1 MSRATWTLGSWVSL
15 AIIVIGTNLALA
27 QRDGMPAGYPQS
39 LETALHGLLAQVRE
53 GHPSP
58 ALLVQVSSTYFDL
71 ADDLLTDEKKREGAY
86 RAGAKAAQQ
95 AFEMDDSNADAH
107 FFYAANLGSAERLKG
122 LTNAAMVIKDIK
134 HCAMRAI
141 ELNPAHAQAL
151 QMMGGLL
158 MELPWFLGGDDKRA
172 QEYLERAIA
181 ADGNFT
187 NARLLVAKL
196 YRKQGREDDAK
207 RQLEAVIRADNP
219 HYRFAWERSYKPQA
233 EHMLRDMGG
242 SLLPSLGQGS

>member
-1 MSRATWTLGSWVSL
+1 MLGSV
-15 AIIVIGTNLALA
+15 LALDLLFGSRLLFA
-27 QRDGMPAGYPQS
+27 QRDEMPAGYPQS
-39 LETALHGLLAQVRE
+39 LEPALQKLLGRIQQ
-53 GHPSP
+53 GDPSSG
-58 ALLVQVSSTYFDL
+58 LLVQLSSTYFDI
-71 ADDLLTDEKKREGAY
+71 ADDLLTEQAQRVAAY
-86 RAGAKAAQQ
+86 QAGVKAAKQ
-95 AFEMDDSNADAH
+95 AFDLDDSNPDAH

-122 LTNAAMVIKDIK
+122 LTNAAMVVKDIK

-141 ELNPAHAQAL
+141 ELNQKHAQAL

-158 MELPWFLGGDDKRA
+158 MELPWFLGGDEKKA

-196 YRKQGREDDAK
+196 YKKQGRVDDAN

-219 HYRFAWERSYKPQA
+219 HYRYAWERNYKPEA
-233 EHMLRDMGG
+233 ERLMQELDR
-242 SLLPSLGQGS
+242 PVTP